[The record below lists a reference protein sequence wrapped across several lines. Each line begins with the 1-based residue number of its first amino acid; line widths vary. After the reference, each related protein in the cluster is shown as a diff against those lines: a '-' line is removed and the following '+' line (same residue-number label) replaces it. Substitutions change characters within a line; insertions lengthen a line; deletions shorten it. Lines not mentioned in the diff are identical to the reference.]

1 MDDLETMTETTDD
14 RLDAIESRLDDLE
27 AENERLQNENDQLQ
41 ERVSDLEDHNETLA
55 KENAELRQQV
65 EKLPDIEMDG
75 DDLSSLAVNGLPVG
89 RKVSASVTDHSLEA
103 ELEALK
109 ADLEA
114 MNPTPEGGKTTG
126 QQHETPIEQVVAM
139 PESVVEDQL
148 TANQERARFVASS
161 ITDYATKVQTG
172 DYTLT
177 ASDLRSV
184 LRAAYDTSHSETVDR
199 VRTIIADLGG
209 DEIEIQEP
217 RTAGFS
223 PDTKE
228 EKRRQGKKLVV
239 SSSLV
244 RRLAEIDH
252 DVVTKA
258 QT

>member
-1 MDDLETMTETTDD
+1 MTATDD
-14 RLDAIESRLDDLE
+14 RLDAIESRLDELE
-27 AENERLQNENDQLQ
+27 AENEQLQ
-41 ERVSDLEDHNETLA
+41 EQNEQLQDRVESLEEQNETLA
-55 KENAELRQQV
+55 KENAELRQQL
-65 EKLPDIEMDG
+65 EDLPDIEMDG
-75 DDLSSLAVNGLPVG
+75 SDMSSLTVNGLPVG
-89 RKVSASVTDHSLEA
+89 RKVSASVTDHTFEA

-114 MNPTPEGGKTTG
+114 MNPTPEGGETAG

-139 PESVVEDQL
+139 PEHIVEDQL

-161 ITDYATKVQTG
+161 ITDYATKVQNG

-184 LRAAYDTSHSETVDR
+184 LRAAFDTAHSETVDR
-199 VRTIIADLGG
+199 VRTILADLGG
-209 DEIEIQEP
+209 DDVELQEP

-228 EKRRQGKKLVV
+228 EKRRQGKKLVI

-244 RRLAEIDH
+244 RRLSNIDH

-258 QT
+258 DA